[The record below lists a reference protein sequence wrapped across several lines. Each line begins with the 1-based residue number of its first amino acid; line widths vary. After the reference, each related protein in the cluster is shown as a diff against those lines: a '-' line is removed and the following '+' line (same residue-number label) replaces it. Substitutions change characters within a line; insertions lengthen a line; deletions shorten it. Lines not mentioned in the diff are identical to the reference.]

1 MRATERR
8 EKQKH
13 QRWPGAGLYPFVLDV
28 RGRWGKEARAF
39 MMATVGNLPKDERT
53 EAVKRCR
60 RMVPVALQTRVAEQ
74 LLTAASRAAVDC

>member
-13 QRWPGAGLYPFVLDV
+13 QRYPGAGLYPFVLDV
-28 RGRWGKEARAF
+28 QGRWGKEARAL
-39 MMATVGNLPKDERT
+39 MMATVGNLPQDERT

-60 RMVPVALQTRVAEQ
+60 RMVSVALQTRVAEQ
-74 LLTAASRAAVDC
+74 LLTAASRAAVDS